1 MPIQSLCVF
10 GGGGFV
16 GHHLVSLL
24 ATRGYRV
31 RIPARRR
38 EDAKDLAILPGVEV
52 VEADI
57 HDPGALASLLAGVDA
72 AVNLVG
78 ILHETASGDADTP
91 GTRRGG
97 FRQAHVALPGK
108 IVVACRQAGVG
119 RLLHMSA
126 LGADPGSPSAYQRSK
141 AEGETLALKADG
153 PDLAVTVFRP
163 SVIFGPGDSFLSL
176 FAQLLKFAP
185 VVPLAGGHARF
196 QPVFVGDVARA
207 FADALE
213 NPQTHSQAY
222 NLCGPR
228 VYTLAELV
236 RLTARTLDMNRLV
249 IPLGDG
255 ASYVFARLMELKPG
269 TKIMTRDN
277 YHAMRTDNVCQAGF
291 PALFGMPAALESQ
304 VGYLREAHPRRHYM
318 HFRTRAGR

>member
-57 HDPGALASLLAGVDA
+57 HDPGALASLLAGMDA

-126 LGADPGSPSAYQRSK
+126 LGADPGAL
-141 AEGETLALKADG
+141 AAIDGVTL
-153 PDLAVTVFRP
+153 V
-163 SVIFGPGDSFLSL
+163 
-176 FAQLLKFAP
+176 
-185 VVPLAGGHARF
+185 
-196 QPVFVGDVARA
+196 VGDRLLLVTGAA
-207 FADALE
+207 GADNGIYAV
-213 NPQTHSQAY
+213 SQV
-222 NLCGPR
+222 GDGGTPFI
-228 VYTLAELV
+228 LV
-236 RLTARTLDMNRLV
+236 RTLDANTSAKL
-249 IPLGDG
+249 L
-255 ASYVFARLMELKPG
+255 PG
-269 TKIMTRDN
+269 TTVRVYAGTKYAGTRWSL
-277 YHAMRTDNVCQAGF
+277 AIAPVR
-291 PALFGMPAALESQ
+291 PEKS
-304 VGYLREAHPRRHYM
+304 R
-318 HFRTRAGR
+318 